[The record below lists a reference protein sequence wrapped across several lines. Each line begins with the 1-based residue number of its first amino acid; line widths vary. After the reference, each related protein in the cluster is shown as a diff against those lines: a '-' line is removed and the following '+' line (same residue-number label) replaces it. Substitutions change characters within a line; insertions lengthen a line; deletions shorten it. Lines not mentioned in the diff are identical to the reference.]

1 MPTIN
6 QLVRKPRKS
15 KVEKSKSP
23 ALNVGYNSRKKV
35 PQPAQPFTEISKFPS
50 VSRDIALLLSSDVKH
65 QDVLDAIAAAGV
77 KRLTKVTLFDV
88 YAGGNIEAGKKSMA
102 YNLTF
107 QNPEDSLTDEE
118 VAKYMEKI
126 SKALVELGAEIR

>member
-1 MPTIN
+1 M
-6 QLVRKPRKS
+6 
-15 KVEKSKSP
+15 
-23 ALNVGYNSRKKV
+23 
-35 PQPAQPFTEISKFPS
+35 
-50 VSRDIALLLSSDVKH
+50 SSDVKH
-65 QDVLDAIAAAGV
+65 QDVLNAIAAAGV

-88 YAGGNIEAGKKSMA
+88 YAGGNIQAGKKSMA